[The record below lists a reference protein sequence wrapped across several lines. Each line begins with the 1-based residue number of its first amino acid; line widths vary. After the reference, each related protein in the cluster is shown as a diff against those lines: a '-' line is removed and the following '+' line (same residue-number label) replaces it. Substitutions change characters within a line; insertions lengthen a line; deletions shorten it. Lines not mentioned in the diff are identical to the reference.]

1 MCYTI
6 YILMKAHFGYLLV
19 KSCSLK
25 YTHSFQTNLR
35 NKMNRHTVI
44 LITVNLLMTKMRD
57 MFDYLVQL
65 LVISNAE
72 IFVRLPVYIVC
83 DKSTTKEC

>member
-1 MCYTI
+1 
-6 YILMKAHFGYLLV
+6 MKAHFGFLLV
-19 KSCSLK
+19 KICSLK

-35 NKMNRHTVI
+35 NKINRHAHI

-65 LVISNAE
+65 LVISNVE
-72 IFVRLPVYIVC
+72 FFVRLPVYIVY
-83 DKSTTKEC
+83 DKRTTKEC